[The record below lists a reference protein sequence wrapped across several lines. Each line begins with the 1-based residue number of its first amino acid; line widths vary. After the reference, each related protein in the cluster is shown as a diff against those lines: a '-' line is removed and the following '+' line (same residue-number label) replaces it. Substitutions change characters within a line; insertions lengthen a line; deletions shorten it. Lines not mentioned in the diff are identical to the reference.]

1 MVRAPSSDYLRNPAW
16 LLLLLFAAS
25 CRRDMQDQPK
35 YKDLRGSA
43 FFADGRSARP
53 LPEDTVARGFLNAD
67 RRFAT
72 GKVDG
77 QPIAELPIPLTK
89 ELLARGRERYG
100 IYCSPCHGLT
110 GDGLGI
116 VVQRGLRRP
125 NSFQIDRL
133 RAAPVGYFFDV
144 QTVGF
149 GAMLD
154 YSAQIPPKDRWAIA
168 AYIRALQLSQG
179 ATISDVPADARPAL
193 ESPQAAP
200 RAAPLVPNE
209 EDWREHP
216 IVPTAVPG
224 EHAR

>member
-1 MVRAPSSDYLRNPAW
+1 
-16 LLLLLFAAS
+16 
-25 CRRDMQDQPK
+25 MQDQPK

-53 LPEDTVARGFLNAD
+53 LPEDTVARGHLDAD

-72 GKVDG
+72 GKVNG
-77 QPIAELPIPLTK
+77 QPIAELPVPLTR
-89 ELLARGRERYG
+89 ELLARGRERFG

-154 YSAQIPPKDRWAIA
+154 YSAQIPPQDRWAIA

-179 ATISDVPADARPAL
+179 ATIGDVPADARPAL
-193 ESPQAAP
+193 ESPQAPP
-200 RAAPLVPNE
+200 RPGALVPDEHEWREQPAAP
-209 EDWREHP
+209 
-216 IVPTAVPG
+216 PTPAAEAG
-224 EHAR
+224 KERAR